1 MARVDHG
8 LDLAGVGLPMGE
20 EDAGRARHGE
30 EIGVGRERVLAYRV
44 VLLAGAT
51 VLCVVVLH
59 KRHGIAS
66 VCLVAHQGLRVGQ
79 LRPVATID
87 GVAYRVA
94 EREVEGRAL
103 LLRTV
108 YPGLHLRDVAIE
120 ILAYGIGHVG
130 RAVVVGHVRP
140 AKALHHVVAKTAI
153 AEVLHEVLLVGLD
166 HPLHVGTLV
175 VEVAHAVPVFAL
187 VLVAA
192 KHHSLPFCLG
202 CRLAVVVV
210 GRDVGRL
217 ELVGRA
223 AILLLGEGEPATRV
237 VVVDHDV
244 GQDTHPVLAHG
255 PDHRPEF
262 CLATKTGVLVE
273 VVIGCV
279 AHHVVV
285 LQTLSALGHP

>member
-1 MARVDHG
+1 
-8 LDLAGVGLPMGE
+8 MGE
-20 EDAGRARHGE
+20 KDAGRARHGE

-51 VLCVVVLH
+51 VLCIVVLH

-66 VCLVAHQGLRVGQ
+66 VCLVAHQGLRIGQ

-94 EREVEGRAL
+94 EGEVEGRAL
-103 LLRTV
+103 LLCTV
-108 YPGLHLRDVAIE
+108 YPCLHLRDVAVE

-140 AKALHHVVAKTAI
+140 AKALYHVVAKTAI

-175 VEVAHAVPVFAL
+175 VEVAHAIPVFAL

-192 KHHSLPFCLG
+192 ERDALPLCFG
-202 CRLAVVVV
+202 CRFSLVVV
-210 GRDVGRL
+210 GRDVG
-217 ELVGRA
+217 
-223 AILLLGEGEPATRV
+223 
-237 VVVDHDV
+237 
-244 GQDTHPVLAHG
+244 
-255 PDHRPEF
+255 
-262 CLATKTGVLVE
+262 
-273 VVIGCV
+273 
-279 AHHVVV
+279 
-285 LQTLSALGHP
+285 